1 MRRGK
6 LLEGILVEGV
16 AAGGKGVA
24 RYQGKVMFIEGAVP
38 GDVVDVKIKK
48 DRKDYTEARTF
59 KIVTPSKERKEPKC
73 IHFED
78 CGGCKWQYLDYSK
91 QLELKDGIVKNAFQR
106 IAKIEPQEYLP
117 ILGAETE
124 YYYRNKMEFTFSSQR
139 WKTIAEVATGK
150 DLEVEPGLGLHP
162 PRSFAKVVNLEECH
176 LQADPSNEIRKGIR
190 DYALAQGYSFYDIL
204 KHVGF
209 LRTLLMRSTKSGQL
223 LIVLVMAEDDAV
235 KREDML
241 QFIAS
246 TYPQVTSLNYIINK
260 KLNDS
265 LFDQEVVPYKGEPYI
280 YETLGDL
287 QFKISPKS
295 FFQTNSLQA
304 ERLYDVAKEF
314 AELKGN
320 EKLIDLYCGT
330 GSIGLYMADQCES
343 VIGVE
348 TVADAIVDAKSNAEL
363 NSIGNCEFLLGDVK
377 DVLDE
382 KFIARVGTPD
392 IIITDPP
399 RAGMVPAVVEALL
412 ELRPEKIVYVS
423 CNPATQARDV
433 RLLSGHYDLI
443 KSRAVDMFP
452 QTYHIENVVLLKKKA

>member
-1 MRRGK
+1 
-6 LLEGILVEGV
+6 
-16 AAGGKGVA
+16 
-24 RYQGKVMFIEGAVP
+24 
-38 GDVVDVKIKK
+38 
-48 DRKDYTEARTF
+48 
-59 KIVTPSKERKEPKC
+59 
-73 IHFED
+73 
-78 CGGCKWQYLDYSK
+78 
-91 QLELKDGIVKNAFQR
+91 
-106 IAKIEPQEYLP
+106 
-117 ILGAETE
+117 
-124 YYYRNKMEFTFSSQR
+124 
-139 WKTIAEVATGK
+139 
-150 DLEVEPGLGLHP
+150 
-162 PRSFAKVVNLEECH
+162 
-176 LQADPSNEIRKGIR
+176 
-190 DYALAQGYSFYDIL
+190 
-204 KHVGF
+204 
-209 LRTLLMRSTKSGQL
+209 
-223 LIVLVMAEDDAV
+223 V